1 MLRQA
6 RELEKLDVIFKEWV
20 IEGGE
25 NGEKRVNMGRSSLSS
40 EVHQKQRQQQKPTL
54 GKYRR

>member
-40 EVHQKQRQQQKPTL
+40 EVHQKQQ
-54 GKYRR
+54 